1 MHANSSMLVE
11 SMQSQYPTK
20 AAKGY
25 FVTLEEPTAEQRDA
39 VKRIAGDR
47 VASLSFAQLR
57 RFMIDASSYLAARIE
72 YPFGSMYDIETESY
86 TAPSGLITPELTTSD
101 GEVLRIIDVR
111 RMLEEGQ
118 SIVLV
123 GDYGAGKSTTLRE
136 LFVALRARYFTSH
149 QQGRFP
155 VHLNLRDHHGQTHP
169 AEALER
175 HARNIGFPSP
185 HHLVRAWNAG
195 YLTLLLDGFDEFATV
210 GWSGQA
216 KRLRAI
222 RYESMELIR
231 NFMRGSANT
240 GIIIAGREHYFDSA
254 RELSSSLGLRS
265 NAKRLYISDFTDA
278 QIREFLAKKGWTEGI
293 PDWLPSRPLLL
304 SYLFARRMLEQVMAV
319 DYGINPAAGWDV
331 FLDLT
336 TERESQIGAG
346 IDGET
351 VRRILENLATKARSK
366 NDGLSS
372 ISQEDILGSFQTVCG
387 FPADDRGL
395 LLLQRL
401 PGLGATRSEDG
412 SRDFIDTDL
421 VDAARAG
428 DVWRFIEDPFSF
440 RLENPTSW
448 QATLGQLGTELA
460 AMRCRS
466 SGANQGKLR
475 TAIQQAGR
483 DGDQGALC
491 MDLLQVSREMEF
503 GYTGQALAVRNILVP
518 DASYGDD
525 ALDFSKVSFHD
536 CWFRRLEVS
545 ASAAS
550 ELLPRFYECYVG
562 TLDGRVSSNDLPEG
576 IFDRASII
584 DSFGEG
590 SHNTAAILALPLST
604 GEKVLLTVLKK
615 LYLQPGAGRK
625 QSALFRGLDHRA
637 RPLVPEVLDLLAKE
651 GLTTRSSAGVEP
663 IWLPMRSETVRV
675 RRLVSSPLG
684 SDDRLIQLAR
694 SIN

>member
-1 MHANSSMLVE
+1 MIVDANEFENEVREVARHLWPEAAFSGATKMGESERDGVFITDEAVHLIECTVSRRKDKAEQDARKLIKLVE

-118 SIVLV
+118 SIVFGGRLW
-123 GDYGAGKSTTLRE
+123 GWEKHHIEGAVCGVKGSLLHEPSAGTIPRSSQPE
-136 LFVALRARYFTSH
+136 GSSRS
-149 QQGRFP
+149 
-155 VHLNLRDHHGQTHP
+155 NHP

-231 NFMRGSANT
+231 NFMRGSANA

-331 FLDLT
+331 FLEPVYD
-336 TERESQIGAG
+336 
-346 IDGET
+346 
-351 VRRILENLATKARSK
+351 
-366 NDGLSS
+366 
-372 ISQEDILGSFQTVCG
+372 
-387 FPADDRGL
+387 
-395 LLLQRL
+395 
-401 PGLGATRSEDG
+401 
-412 SRDFIDTDL
+412 
-421 VDAARAG
+421 
-428 DVWRFIEDPFSF
+428 
-440 RLENPTSW
+440 
-448 QATLGQLGTELA
+448 
-460 AMRCRS
+460 
-466 SGANQGKLR
+466 
-475 TAIQQAGR
+475 
-483 DGDQGALC
+483 
-491 MDLLQVSREMEF
+491 
-503 GYTGQALAVRNILVP
+503 
-518 DASYGDD
+518 
-525 ALDFSKVSFHD
+525 
-536 CWFRRLEVS
+536 
-545 ASAAS
+545 
-550 ELLPRFYECYVG
+550 
-562 TLDGRVSSNDLPEG
+562 
-576 IFDRASII
+576 
-584 DSFGEG
+584 
-590 SHNTAAILALPLST
+590 
-604 GEKVLLTVLKK
+604 
-615 LYLQPGAGRK
+615 
-625 QSALFRGLDHRA
+625 LFRINTMKA
-637 RPLVPEVLDLLAKE
+637 S
-651 GLTTRSSAGVEP
+651 TT
-663 IWLPMRSETVRV
+663 IC
-675 RRLVSSPLG
+675 RLVLSFLSQFFQSRRHFSSQAKDRSTTHRFDSTTKVCNSLRFTTSTEAPNRPCTAVAKG
-684 SDDRLIQLAR
+684 SPV
-694 SIN
+694 